1 MTTSMARLSTAWI
14 PIALALAAGQA
25 RAQSVSPLTPSSPTE
40 DALQRAH
47 THFEAGRALYKLG
60 NFSEAAREFASG
72 YELAPRPGF
81 LLNLG
86 QCYIAMHDLHK
97 AREMYQRWL
106 HDAPDN
112 DPERR
117 QAEDILREI
126 ERKLAAP
133 PSEPAATAAGPE
145 GTRSGETPPPLIAPA
160 PTTLHAGAPPR
171 PWIKRN
177 WWLIPVSLVVVGAA
191 VGVGVYFGTRN
202 DPCSGPNV
210 IACFPVTGKGML

>member
-1 MTTSMARLSTAWI
+1 MARLCRASILTA
-14 PIALALAAGQA
+14 LTLLAGQA
-25 RAQSVSPLTPSSPTE
+25 RAQSPSPSATE

-60 NFSEAAREFASG
+60 NFKEAAREFASG

-86 QCYIAMHDLHK
+86 QCYIAMHDLRK

-106 HDAPDN
+106 NDAPEN
-112 DPERR
+112 DPERK

-126 ERKLAAP
+126 ERKL
-133 PSEPAATAAGPE
+133 E
-145 GTRSGETPPPLIAPA
+145 GTHTDETPAPAPLITPA
-160 PTTLHAGAPPR
+160 PTTLHAEAPARR
-171 PWIKRN
+171 PWLKRH
-177 WWLIPVSLVVVGAA
+177 WWVIPVSLVVAGTA

-202 DPCSGPNV
+202 DPCAGNNV
-210 IACFPVTGKGML
+210 IACFPVTGKGAL